1 MIPDYFGNLMRRIGG
16 GERAVVIARQASP
29 ELIASRNS

>member
-16 GERAVVIARQASP
+16 GERAVVRTRQASP
-29 ELIASRNS
+29 ELIAARNS